1 MSKKETNISST
12 KKLFPLG
19 VPIAIGMGWD
29 NVYFI
34 GIGGIGMS
42 ALARYFH
49 ANKKQVAGY
58 DKTQTEIT
66 DSLVALGIDIHFEDN
81 IERIDS
87 IFLNPKKTL
96 VVYTPAIPKNHSEL
110 NYFQTNNFKILK
122 RSEVLGLITE
132 NTFCLA
138 VAGTHGKTTTTSIL
152 GHLMNECNVPVTA
165 FLGGISENY
174 NSNLILNGTE
184 VSVVEADEF
193 DRSFLTLSP
202 DLACITS
209 MDADHL
215 DIYGDV
221 SELKKSFVDF
231 SKKVKANG
239 TLFIKNGLPL
249 KGITYGIEDDSDYT
263 VQNIKIKNGT
273 YVFDVKTP
281 NTVLGN
287 LQFNL
292 PGRHNLS
299 NALIALAM
307 AVEYGCPHRQ
317 LAKALASYKGVKR
330 RFTYHIKTENLV
342 FIDDYAHHPE
352 EINAVHQA
360 VREIYPEKKV
370 LAIFQPHLYSRTR
383 DFIDDFAVNLS
394 QFDELILLDIYPARE
409 LPIEGVT
416 SEWLLGKIEN
426 KNKKLVTKKELL
438 TEINKTS
445 AQIILTIG
453 AGDIGE
459 EVKHIKKGLSI
470 AS

>member
-1 MSKKETNISST
+1 MNLNGIH
-12 KKLFPLG
+12 
-19 VPIAIGMGWD
+19 

-42 ALARYFH
+42 ALARFFV
-49 ANKKQVAGY
+49 ANCKHVAGY
-58 DKTQTEIT
+58 DKTQTDIT
-66 DSLVALGIDIHFEDN
+66 DSLSALGVEVHFEDAISN
-81 IERIDS
+81 INS
-87 IFLNPKKTL
+87 NFLNPESTL
-96 VVYTPAIPKNHSEL
+96 VVYTPAVPVNHIEL
-110 NYFQTNNFKILK
+110 TYFKTNNFQVFKRSKIL
-122 RSEVLGLITE
+122 GIITE

-152 GHLMNECNVPVTA
+152 GHLMKECNVPVTA

-202 DLACITS
+202 DMACITS

-215 DIYGDV
+215 DIYGDA
-221 SELKKSFVDF
+221 SELIKSFEDF
-231 SKKVKANG
+231 SKKVKTDG
-239 TLFIKNGLPL
+239 KLFVKNGLPL
-249 KGITYGIEDDSDYT
+249 NGITYGIEDDADYSI
-263 VQNIKIKNGT
+263 QNIKIENGT

-281 NTVLGN
+281 KTILEN

-307 AVEYGCPHRQ
+307 SVEYGCPHQQ

-330 RFTYHIKTENLV
+330 RFTYHIKTDKLV

-360 VREIYPEKKV
+360 VREMYPDKKV
-370 LAIFQPHLYSRTR
+370 LAIFQPHLFSRTR
-383 DFIDDFAVNLS
+383 DFIDDFAKSLS
-394 QFDELILLDIYPARE
+394 NFDEVILLDIYPARE

-416 SEWLLGKIEN
+416 SSWLLNKITN
-426 KNKKLVTKKELL
+426 QNKKLV
-438 TEINKTS
+438 NKTDLVYQIHQS
-445 AQIILTIG
+445 NAQVILTIG

-459 EVKHIKKGLSI
+459 EVKHIKKEFTI